1 MEVNIEAQKQEF
13 LTICKA
19 SIQREGIDGL
29 LDWLCKAD
37 FFSAPASTKYHGAY
51 PGGLCQHS
59 IDVYKYAKRLTF
71 LMPTPPSEESLAIA
85 TLMHDICKVNLYK
98 MDKRNQK
105 INGEWQ
111 EVPYYVIDEKFHF
124 GGHGSKSVF
133 LAQQFIKLTTE
144 EAAAINCHMGFS
156 DGSAT
161 TVRDVS
167 NAYQQ
172 FPLAWIVHVADEA
185 ATFLLER

>member
-1 MEVNIEAQKQEF
+1 
-13 LTICKA
+13 
-19 SIQREGIDGL
+19 
-29 LDWLCKAD
+29 
-37 FFSAPASTKYHGAY
+37 
-51 PGGLCQHS
+51 
-59 IDVYKYAKRLTF
+59 
-71 LMPTPPSEESLAIA
+71 
-85 TLMHDICKVNLYK
+85 

-111 EVPYYVIDEKFHF
+111 EVPYYIIDEKYHF

-133 LAQQFIKLTTE
+133 LVQQFMKLTTE

-185 ATFLLER
+185 ATFLLDR